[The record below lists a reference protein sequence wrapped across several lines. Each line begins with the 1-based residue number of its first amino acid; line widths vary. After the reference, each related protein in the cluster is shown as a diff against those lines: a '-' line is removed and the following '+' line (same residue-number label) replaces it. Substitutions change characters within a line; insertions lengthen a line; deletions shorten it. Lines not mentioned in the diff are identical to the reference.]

1 MAVSQNTKDIF
12 AFLMA
17 HKGEDMTAADIA
29 DAMGLTKRT
38 VDGVVTSGLQR
49 KGLAERIL
57 AEVQLENGLHQQVKL
72 IRLTPKADT
81 WDFDAAE
88 AEAAKAE

>member
-12 AFLMA
+12 NFLMA

-29 DAMGLTKRT
+29 DAMGLSKRT
-38 VDGVVTSGLQR
+38 VDGVVTSGLAR
-49 KGLAERIL
+49 KGLAERVL
-57 AEVQLENGLHQQVKL
+57 AEVQLDNGLHEQVKL
-72 IRLTPKADT
+72 IRLTPKADG

-88 AEAAKAE
+88 AAKAE